1 MGRAVVN
8 GGFRLKTAIVC
19 DWLITYAGAERVLEQ
34 ILKCYP
40 DADLFAVVDFLPQGQ
55 RGFIMDKPVTTT
67 CIQHY
72 PFARRLYQKYLF
84 KMPLAIEQVDLSQYD
99 LVISSSHAVAKGV
112 ITGPDQLHL
121 CYIHTPIR
129 YVWDLQNQ
137 YLEES
142 GLARGPLSCAA
153 RRMLFAIRQWDART
167 ANGVDAFVAN
177 SRFIARRVWKVYR
190 RDASVIYPPVDVE
203 RFVLQERRDDYYLTA
218 SRLTPYKKV
227 DLVVRTFATMPDRR
241 LVVIGDGPEL
251 NRIRRHAAPN
261 ITILGYQPTEVLA
274 NYMQR
279 ARAFVFAAKE
289 DFGIV
294 PLEAQACGTPV
305 IAFGQGGATET
316 IRDGATGIFFERQT
330 VESLAAAVRRFETI
344 SFDPQACRANAVRFA
359 PERFRQEFSAVVEN
373 EWQAFCKRKEA
384 LG

>member
-1 MGRAVVN
+1 MKV
-8 GGFRLKTAIVC
+8 AIVC
-19 DWLITYAGAERVLEQ
+19 DWLVTYAGAERALEQ
-34 ILKCYP
+34 MLKCYP

-84 KMPLAIEQVDLSQYD
+84 KMPLAIEQLDLSSYD

-112 ITGPDQLHL
+112 ITGPNQLHL

-129 YVWDLQNQ
+129 YAWDMQNQ

-142 GLARGPLSCAA
+142 GLTRGLLSWAA
-153 RRMLFAIRQWDART
+153 RRMLFAIRQWDVRT

-190 RDASVIYPPVDVE
+190 REATVVYPPVDVE
-203 RFVLQERRDDYYLTA
+203 RFALREQKEDFYLTA

-227 DLVVRTFATMPDRR
+227 GLIVQAFAGMPDRR
-241 LVVIGDGPEL
+241 LIVIGDGPEMKK
-251 NRIRRHAAPN
+251 IRRDAAPN
-261 ITILGYQPTEVLA
+261 VTILGYQSTEVLVD
-274 NYMQR
+274 YMQR
-279 ARAFVFAAKE
+279 ARAFVFAAEE

-294 PLEAQACGTPV
+294 PVEAQACGTPV
-305 IAFGQGGATET
+305 IAFGVGGATET

-330 VESLAAAVRRFETI
+330 VESLAKAVHRFEGMT
-344 SFDPQACRANAVRFA
+344 FDAGACRANAVRFA
-359 PERFRQEFSAVVEN
+359 PERFRQEFSTFVES
-373 EWQAFCKRKEA
+373 EWQAFCKRREECS
-384 LG
+384 